1 MGARV
6 PHGHR
11 RLTRRPSAHLP
22 RAHPLAEIAVATT
35 RPDSLSAWL
44 AHLEQVH
51 PRGIDMGLARVS
63 AVADRL
69 ALRPPAPLCFVV
81 GGTNGKGSTTTAIE
95 HVLRARGLRVGATF
109 SPHLVRFNERIHLDG
124 AEVSDALLCAAFD
137 AIETARAEITL
148 TYFEFGMLA
157 ALWCFREA
165 RVDAAVIEVGLGG
178 RLDAANI
185 VDADVAVITTIGL
198 DHMDYL
204 GPDRASIAR
213 EKAHIARAGRP
224 LVVGEPEPPDSLL
237 EVAAAIGARVI
248 RRGDVA
254 SGFAITATADGFAYR
269 GPTRTL
275 RCAVQTPLILD
286 NVGTALAALEAA
298 GALPDEHT
306 LAQALADARIA
317 GRIQRVD
324 ARVPVY
330 VDVAHNPHGAHFLA
344 AAMSEP
350 ARQVGGRTHLVLGTL
365 ADKDREG
372 IVAALAPLA
381 SCWWL
386 ASTRGERS
394 LAAEALAGT
403 VRADASN
410 RPGVGDNA
418 AVSSHANLAAALGAA
433 LAAAHEGDRILVC
446 GCFQVAADAL
456 DVLGAAR

>member
-1 MGARV
+1 M
-6 PHGHR
+6 
-11 RLTRRPSAHLP
+11 
-22 RAHPLAEIAVATT
+22 ATT

-44 AHLEQVH
+44 AHLERVH
-51 PRGIDMGLARVS
+51 PRGIDMGLARVA

-69 ALRPPAPLCFVV
+69 AVRPPAPLCFVV

-95 HVLRARGLRVGATF
+95 HILRARGLRVGATF
-109 SPHLVRFNERIHLDG
+109 SPHLVRFNERIRVDG
-124 AEVSDALLCAAFD
+124 AEVTDAQLCAAFA

-213 EKAHIARAGRP
+213 DKAHIARAGRP
-224 LVVGEPEPPDSLL
+224 LVVGEPDPPDSLL
-237 EVAAAIGARVI
+237 EVAAHIGARVI
-248 RRGDVA
+248 RRGDA
-254 SGFAITATADGFAYR
+254 ADEFAIAATPDGFEYR
-269 GPTRTL
+269 GPSGTR
-275 RCAVQTPLILD
+275 RCVVSTPLILD

-298 GALPDEHT
+298 AALPDERT
-306 LAQALADARIA
+306 LARALAGAHIA

-324 ARVPVY
+324 AQVPVY

-344 AAMSEP
+344 AAMSAP
-350 ARQVGGRTHLVLGTL
+350 SRQVAGKTHLVLGTL

-381 SCWWL
+381 SSWWL
-386 ASTRGERS
+386 AATRGERG
-394 LAAEALAGT
+394 LPAEALAAT
-403 VRADASN
+403 VHADASN

-418 AVSSHANLAAALGAA
+418 AVSSHADLATALGAA
-433 LAAAHEGDRILVC
+433 LTAARDGDRILVC

-456 DVLGAAR
+456 DVLGAKR

>member
-1 MGARV
+1 
-6 PHGHR
+6 
-11 RLTRRPSAHLP
+11 
-22 RAHPLAEIAVATT
+22 VATT
-35 RPDSLSAWL
+35 RPDSLSSWL

-69 ALRPPAPLCFVV
+69 AVRPPAPLCFVV

-95 HVLRARGLRVGATF
+95 HILRARGLRTGATF
-109 SPHLVRFNERIHLDG
+109 SPHLVRFNERIRLDG
-124 AEVSDALLCAAFD
+124 DEVTDALLCAAFD

-198 DHMDYL
+198 DHMEYL
-204 GPDRASIAR
+204 GPDRPSIAR
-213 EKAHIARAGRP
+213 EKAHIARQGRP
-224 LVVGEPEPPDSLL
+224 LVVGEPDPPDSLL
-237 EVAAAIGARVI
+237 EVAAHIGARVI
-248 RRGDVA
+248 RRGDA
-254 SGFAITATADGFAYR
+254 AGEFAISATPDGFEYR
-269 GPTRTL
+269 GPSGTR
-275 RCAVQTPLILD
+275 RCTVRTPLILD

-298 GALPDEHT
+298 SVLPDERT
-306 LAQALADARIA
+306 LSRALAGARIA

-324 ARVPVY
+324 ARVPVH

-350 ARQVGGRTHLVLGTL
+350 SRQVAGQTHLVLGTL
-365 ADKDREG
+365 ADKDRAG
-372 IVAALAPLA
+372 IVAGLAPLA
-381 SCWWL
+381 SRWWL
-386 ASTRGERS
+386 ATTRGERG
-394 LAAEALAGT
+394 LAAEVLADT
-403 VRADASN
+403 VRADAGN

-418 AVSSHANLAAALGAA
+418 TVSVHADLAMALGAA
-433 LAAAHEGDRILVC
+433 LAAAGAGDRILVC

-456 DVLGAAR
+456 DALGAAR